1 MSNDSQHLSTLQKRK
16 ANQRNG
22 KERPEKMESGLNGT
36 HKIKPETKNSP
47 YSIMYV
53 KRRRKERRRR
63 KTHTERKR
71 RDEKMT
77 CTWQS

>member
-1 MSNDSQHLSTLQKRK
+1 M
-16 ANQRNG
+16 
-22 KERPEKMESGLNGT
+22 SGLNGA
-36 HKIKPETKNSP
+36 HKIKPGTKNSP

-53 KRRRKERRRR
+53 KRRRKEKRKR
-63 KTHTERKR
+63 KTHTHRERETER

>member
-1 MSNDSQHLSTLQKRK
+1 LSTLQRTK

-22 KERPEKMESGLNGT
+22 RQRPEKKESGLNGT

-53 KRRRKERRRR
+53 KRRRKERRK

-71 RDEKMT
+71 GEMRR
-77 CTWQS
+77 